1 MKKIGIYGGSFNPI
15 HTGHISL
22 AKQIIDIAKLDEVWF
37 VVSPQ
42 NPFKQNSLSLISDEI
57 RLELTRKA
65 LEGEQQLKVSDCEFH
80 LPRPS
85 YMWHTLLALSSQHP
99 DAEFNLIIGAD
110 NWAVFDKWYHATDI
124 ILNYPIIVYPREG
137 YDLDATAMPS
147 SVRLVD
153 TQLYP
158 ISSTMI
164 RTMVAEGDDITG
176 LVPEAIKQDVY
187 RIYGCTKKLYP
198 SSG

>member
-22 AKQIIDIAKLDEVWF
+22 AKQIINIAKLDEVWF

-124 ILNYPIIVYPREG
+124 IQNHKAMETQEIRKYPVGMQTFVDIINDNYICRQDKTQII
-137 YDLDATAMPS
+137 
-147 SVRLVD
+147 
-153 TQLYP
+153 
-158 ISSTMI
+158 MI
-164 RTMVAEGDDITG
+164 
-176 LVPEAIKQDVY
+176 LFHLQ
-187 RIYGCTKKLYP
+187 
-198 SSG
+198 

>member
-22 AKQIIDIAKLDEVWF
+22 AKQIINIAKLDEVWF

-65 LEGEQQLKVSDCEFH
+65 LEDEQQLKVSDCEFH

-124 ILNYPIIVYPREG
+124 IPYLQHHDSN
-137 YDLDATAMPS
+137 
-147 SVRLVD
+147 
-153 TQLYP
+153 
-158 ISSTMI
+158 
-164 RTMVAEGDDITG
+164 
-176 LVPEAIKQDVY
+176 
-187 RIYGCTKKLYP
+187 YGCRGQRHYRLGARSYQA
-198 SSG
+198 GCL

>member
-22 AKQIIDIAKLDEVWF
+22 AKQILDIAKLDEVWF

-57 RLELTRKA
+57 RLELTQKA
-65 LEGEQQLKVSDCEFH
+65 LDGEQQIKVSDCEFH

-85 YMWHTLLALSSQHP
+85 YMWHTLQALSCQHP

-124 ILNYPIIVYPREG
+124 IQNHPIIVYPREG

-147 SVRLVD
+147 GIRLVD

-164 RTMVAEGDDITG
+164 RTMVAEDDDITG

-187 RIYGCTKKLYP
+187 RIYGTKKMI
-198 SSG
+198 

>member
-57 RLELTRKA
+57 RLELTQKA

-85 YMWHTLLALSSQHP
+85 YMWHTLQALSSQHP
-99 DAEFNLIIGAD
+99 DAEFYLIIGAD

-124 ILNYPIIVYPREG
+124 IQNYSIIVYPRVG

-147 SVRLVD
+147 GIRLVD

-164 RTMVAEGDDITG
+164 RTMVAEGDDITD

-187 RIYGCTKKLYP
+187 RIYGTKK
-198 SSG
+198 

>member
-57 RLELTRKA
+57 RLELTQKA

-85 YMWHTLLALSSQHP
+85 YMWHTLQALSCQHP
-99 DAEFNLIIGAD
+99 DAEFYLIIGAD
-110 NWAVFDKWYHATDI
+110 NWAVFAKWYHATDI
-124 ILNYPIIVYPREG
+124 IQNYPIIVYPREG
-137 YDLDATAMPS
+137 YDLDANTMPS
-147 SVRLVD
+147 GIRLVD

-164 RTMVAEGDDITG
+164 RTMVVEGDDITG

-187 RIYGCTKKLYP
+187 RIYGKKMI
-198 SSG
+198 

>member
-1 MKKIGIYGGSFNPI
+1 MLSSNSLTNKAPNALMKKIGIYGGSFNPI

-22 AKQIIDIAKLDEVWF
+22 AKQIINIAKLDEVWF

-57 RLELTRKA
+57 
-65 LEGEQQLKVSDCEFH
+65 
-80 LPRPS
+80 
-85 YMWHTLLALSSQHP
+85 SSQHP

-124 ILNYPIIVYPREG
+124 IQNYPIIVYPREG
-137 YDLDATAMPS
+137 YDLDATTMPS
-147 SVRLVD
+147 GIRLVD

-164 RTMVAEGDDITG
+164 RTMVAEGNDITG
-176 LVPEAIKQDVY
+176 LVPEAIKQDIY

>member
-57 RLELTRKA
+57 RLELTQKA
-65 LEGEQQLKVSDCEFH
+65 LEGEQQIKVSDCEFH

-85 YMWHTLLALSSQHP
+85 YMWHTLQALSSQHP
-99 DAEFNLIIGAD
+99 DAEFYLIIGAD

-124 ILNYPIIVYPREG
+124 IQKYPIIVYPREG

-147 SVRLVD
+147 GIRLVD

-164 RTMVAEGDDITG
+164 RTMVAEDDDITG

-187 RIYGCTKKLYP
+187 RIYGGKNDIGFDGK
-198 SSG
+198 